1 MDFGILTLLPI
12 LVLFILIFTTKRM
25 LLSLTAASFVGAIML
40 GGLKGFA
47 GIWLEKVQTAF
58 MAGFIRD
65 SDCIIGFLRC
75 GNRICNMAEQIRK
88 YKKKGIINYILI
100 GMADICR

>member
-58 MAGFIRD
+58 MAGTL
-65 SDCIIGFLRC
+65 GYLFLLLDPL
-75 GNRICNMAEQIRK
+75 ILKEQ
-88 YKKKGIINYILI
+88 LI
-100 GMADICR
+100 FLHFQ